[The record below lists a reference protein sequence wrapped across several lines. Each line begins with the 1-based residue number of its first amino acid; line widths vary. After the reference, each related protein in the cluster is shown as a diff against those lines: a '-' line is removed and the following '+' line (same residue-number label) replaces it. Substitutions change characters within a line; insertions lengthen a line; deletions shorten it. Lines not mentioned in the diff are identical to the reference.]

1 MKRENGNE
9 KNMIKNEKRKWKLK
23 NDNSWKEK
31 MEMNKNGKKNVKNDK
46 KKWR

>member
-9 KNMIKNEKRKWKLK
+9 KNMIKNEKRKWKWK

-31 MEMNKNGKKNVKNDK
+31 MEMNKNGKKKCE
-46 KKWR
+46 KW